1 MSFDPRSASPD
12 PNYHRYVSHHANHA
26 PMLSAAI
33 KEARASF
40 ANSGIPIGAVLVNSA
55 GTIVGRG
62 HNLRVQTGD
71 PIAHG
76 EMSCLRNA
84 GRRRDY
90 QSLTMYTTLAPCIMC
105 TGALLLYKIPRVVVG
120 ESRTFPGEL
129 DLLRANGVEVNVLD
143 AVECIE
149 LMREFI
155 GTHPDVWNEDIGI
168 PS

>member
-1 MSFDPRSASPD
+1 
-12 PNYHRYVSHHANHA
+12 
-26 PMLSAAI
+26 
-33 KEARASF
+33 
-40 ANSGIPIGAVLVNSA
+40 
-55 GTIVGRG
+55 
-62 HNLRVQTGD
+62 
-71 PIAHG
+71 
-76 EMSCLRNA
+76 
-84 GRRRDY
+84 
-90 QSLTMYTTLAPCIMC
+90 MYTTLAPCIMC